1 MTYLQKH
8 PRLLKFVWSSIFE
21 VSRFLGY
28 IKLPIETY
36 LRWLPPKPQYD
47 IARAGYW
54 STRIKKMGE
63 CVRISTG
70 AYIGPC
76 PEKVEIDSYSEVDF
90 NVRIEVFRDPQSCVK
105 IGKYVHIAPHAV
117 IQGHN
122 KVEIGDHVG
131 IAAGSKIYSGSC
143 VYKDPKS
150 ERFLKSMCVLSP
162 KEEIC
167 IFSSPVKIGDYA
179 FIGLNSVVL
188 PGVKIG
194 RGAVVGAGSVVQ
206 RDIPAF
212 TIAVGIPARAVRK
225 RPEF

>member
-1 MTYLQKH
+1 MTYLKKH
-8 PRLLKFVWSSIFE
+8 PRLMKIAWSSIFE
-21 VSRFLGY
+21 TSRFFGY

-54 STRIKKMGE
+54 SSKIKKMGE
-63 CVRISTG
+63 RVGISTG

-76 PEKVEIDSYSEVDF
+76 PEKVEIGSYSVIDF
-90 NVRIEVFRDPQSCVK
+90 NVRIEVFGNPQSYVK
-105 IGKYVHIAPHAV
+105 IGKYVHVAPHSV

-143 VYKDPKS
+143 VYEDPKS
-150 ERFLKSMCVLSP
+150 GRFLKSMCVLSP
-162 KEEIC
+162 KEEIS
-167 IFSSPVKIGDYA
+167 IFSSPVKIDDYA

-206 RDIPAF
+206 KDIPAF

-225 RPEF
+225 RPAF